1 MSNTTGRGHGGL
13 NQLGGMFVNGRPLP
27 EIIRQRIVDMAHQ
40 GVRPCDISR
49 QLRVSHGC
57 VSKILGRYYET
68 GSIKPGVIGGSKPK
82 VATPKVVEKIAEYKR
97 QNPTMFAWEIRDRL
111 LAEGVCDSDT
121 VPSVSSINR
130 IIRTKVQQPFN
141 MTLESKSLSP
151 GHTLIPSSA
160 VTPPESPQSD
170 SLGST
175 YSISGL
181 LGIPQTS
188 SDGKR
193 SHDDSDQ
200 ESCRHSVD
208 SQGSGGG
215 PRKQLRHEH
224 FPSQHLDCGFE
235 RHHYTSDTFSSSA
248 ASKTEQSL
256 YPLALLNGSLDE
268 TKSSLA
274 TSSAAIGRNL
284 ATHQGYAVVT
294 DPLQPL
300 PICLKQEMSPDGA
313 SSNHSPNVLG
323 NSTFLDMGSVSASS
337 SVPVGNGG
345 STSMHF
351 SHPFNS
357 FPHHAPVYSQFSSQS
372 LITGRDMVS
381 STLPG
386 YPPHIPSAGQTGY
399 SSSAITGMVAGAE
412 YSGQTYAH
420 PTYTS
425 YGDAWRFT
433 NSSILGSPYYYSSA
447 SRTAPPTTAAYDHL

>member
-1 MSNTTGRGHGGL
+1 MSSTTGRGHGGL

-27 EIIRQRIVDMAHQ
+27 EVIRQRIVDMAHQ

-111 LAEGVCDSDT
+111 LAEGVCDTDT

-141 MTLESKSLSP
+141 LPLDTKGPNP

-181 LGIPQTS
+181 LGIPQS
-188 SDGKR
+188 SIEGKR

-208 SQGSGGG
+208 SQSSGGG
-215 PRKQLRHEH
+215 PRKQLRPEH
-224 FPSQHLDCGFE
+224 FGAQHLDCGFE
-235 RHHYTSDTFSSSA
+235 RHHYPADTFVTPGA
-248 ASKTEQSL
+248 GKTEQTL
-256 YPLALLNGSLDE
+256 YPLSLINGGLEDS
-268 TKSSLA
+268 KAVRSA
-274 TSSAAIGRNL
+274 SSAAIGRNL
-284 ATHQGYAVVT
+284 TAHQGYAVVADT
-294 DPLQPL
+294 MQPL
-300 PICLKQEMSPDGA
+300 PLCLKQEMSPEVT
-313 SSNHSPNVLG
+313 SSSP
-323 NSTFLDMGSVSASS
+323 SPSIAPSSAFLELQPITAAVSVSSS
-337 SVPVGNGG
+337 CAG
-345 STSMHF
+345 STHF
-351 SHPFNS
+351 SHAFNS
-357 FPHHAPVYSQFSSQS
+357 FTHHAPVYGQFNSQS
-372 LITGRDMVS
+372 LIAGRDMMS

-386 YPPHIPSAGQTGY
+386 YPPHIPSSSQAGY
-399 SSSAITGMVAGAE
+399 ASSAITGMVSD
-412 YSGQTYAH
+412 YSGQTYG
-420 PTYTS
+420 PSPYTS
-425 YGDAWRFT
+425 YSEAWRFT

-447 SRTAPPTTAAYDHL
+447 SRAAAPSTAAYDHL

>member
-27 EIIRQRIVDMAHQ
+27 EVIRQRIVDMAHQ

-111 LAEGVCDSDT
+111 LAEGVCDGDT

-141 MTLESKSLSP
+141 LPLDSKGLSP

-188 SDGKR
+188 AEGKR

-208 SQGSGGG
+208 SQGSGSGS
-215 PRKQLRHEH
+215 RRQLRTEH
-224 FPSQHLDCGFE
+224 FHSQHQDCGFE
-235 RHHYTSDTFSSSA
+235 RHHYSSDTFNQTV

-256 YPLALLNGSLDE
+256 YPLSLISGSLDE
-268 TKSSLA
+268 GKSA
-274 TSSAAIGRNL
+274 SAISRNL
-284 ATHQGYAVVT
+284 AAHQGYTVVAA
-294 DPLQPL
+294 LQPL
-300 PICLKQEMSPDGA
+300 PLCLKQEMSPNIN
-313 SSNHSPNVLG
+313 SSSPSPNIIT
-323 NSTFLDMGSVSASS
+323 NSAFLELTSISAPSS
-337 SVPVGNGG
+337 APIANSCSNA
-345 STSMHF
+345 THL
-351 SHPFNS
+351 SHGFNS
-357 FPHHAPVYSQFSSQS
+357 FSHHAPVHGQFSSPP
-372 LITGRDMVS
+372 LITGRDVAS
-381 STLPG
+381 SMLPG
-386 YPPHIPSAGQTGY
+386 YPPHIPSATQTGF
-399 SSSAITGMVAGAE
+399 SSSTITGMVTGPE
-412 YSGQTYAH
+412 YMGQTYSH
-420 PTYTS
+420 SPYSS
-425 YGDAWRFT
+425 YSDAWRFT

-447 SRTAPPTTAAYDHL
+447 ARAPPSSTAAYDHL

>member
-27 EIIRQRIVDMAHQ
+27 EVIRQRIVDMAHQ

-111 LAEGVCDSDT
+111 LAEGVCDGDT

-141 MTLESKSLSP
+141 LPLDSKGLSP
-151 GHTLIPSSA
+151 GHSLIPSSA

-188 SDGKR
+188 AEGKR

-208 SQGSGGG
+208 SQGSGSGS
-215 PRKQLRHEH
+215 RKQLRTEH
-224 FPSQHLDCGFE
+224 FHSQHQDCGFE
-235 RHHYTSDTFSSSA
+235 RHHYSSDTFNQTV

-256 YPLALLNGSLDE
+256 YPLSLISGGLDE
-268 TKSSLA
+268 GKSA
-274 TSSAAIGRNL
+274 SAISRNL
-284 ATHQGYAVVT
+284 AAHQGYTVVAEA
-294 DPLQPL
+294 LQPL
-300 PICLKQEMSPDGA
+300 PLCLKQEMSPNIN
-313 SSNHSPNVLG
+313 SSSPSPNIIT
-323 NSTFLDMGSVSASS
+323 NSAFLELTSISAPSS
-337 SVPVGNGG
+337 APIANSCSNA
-345 STSMHF
+345 THL
-351 SHPFNS
+351 SHGFNS
-357 FPHHAPVYSQFSSQS
+357 FSHHAPVHGQFSSPP
-372 LITGRDMVS
+372 LITGRDVAS
-381 STLPG
+381 SMLPG
-386 YPPHIPSAGQTGY
+386 YPPHIPSATQTGF
-399 SSSAITGMVAGAE
+399 SSSTITGMVTGPE
-412 YSGQTYAH
+412 YMGQTYGH
-420 PTYTS
+420 SPYSS
-425 YGDAWRFT
+425 YSDAWRFT

-447 SRTAPPTTAAYDHL
+447 ARAPPSSTAAYDHL

>member
-1 MSNTTGRGHGGL
+1 VSHRSHGGL

-27 EIIRQRIVDMAHQ
+27 EVIRQRIVDMAHQ

-111 LAEGVCDSDT
+111 LAEGVCDGDT

-141 MTLESKSLSP
+141 LPLDSKGLSP

-188 SDGKR
+188 AEGKR

-208 SQGSGGG
+208 SQGSGSGS
-215 PRKQLRHEH
+215 RKQLRTEH
-224 FPSQHLDCGFE
+224 FQSQHLDCGFE
-235 RHHYTSDTFSSSA
+235 RHHYSSDTFSQ
-248 ASKTEQSL
+248 TSL
-256 YPLALLNGSLDE
+256 YPLSLINGSLDE
-268 TKSSLA
+268 GKSA
-274 TSSAAIGRNL
+274 SAISRNL
-284 ATHQGYAVVT
+284 AAHQGYTVVAA
-294 DPLQPL
+294 LQPL
-300 PICLKQEMSPDGA
+300 PLCLKQEMSPEVN
-313 SSNHSPNVLG
+313 SSSPSPNIIANSAFLELTSISAPSSAPIG
-323 NSTFLDMGSVSASS
+323 NSCSNATHL
-337 SVPVGNGG
+337 
-345 STSMHF
+345 
-351 SHPFNS
+351 SHGFNS
-357 FPHHAPVYSQFSSQS
+357 FSHHAPVHGQFSSPP
-372 LITGRDMVS
+372 LITGRDVAS
-381 STLPG
+381 SMLPG
-386 YPPHIPSAGQTGY
+386 YPPHIPSATQTGF
-399 SSSAITGMVAGAE
+399 SSSTITGMVTGPE
-412 YSGQTYAH
+412 YMGQTYSH
-420 PTYTS
+420 TPYTS
-425 YGDAWRFT
+425 YSDAWRFT

-447 SRTAPPTTAAYDHL
+447 ARAPPPSTAAYDHL